1 MPLLRSK
8 NWVTKQ
14 GKILDLVT
22 KVAGFRAK
30 ASKNENKRG
39 KGKGKG
45 EKGKGKR
52 EKGKGKREK
61 GKRGKGKREKRKKR
75 KWERNARGGFGLGP
89 PKAVLGRRKAEVHR
103 TSCALN
109 PAPQCRAESTIEIRQ
124 KKRELK
130 VLSSLS

>member
-61 GKRGKGKREKRKKR
+61 GERGKGKRGKRGNGKGTLEGDSVSDHL
-75 KWERNARGGFGLGP
+75 KWSSVGAKPRSTGP
-89 PKAVLGRRKAEVHR
+89 RAPSTLLRSVEP
-103 TSCALN
+103 N
-109 PAPQCRAESTIEIRQ
+109 PPSRYD
-124 KKRELK
+124 KKREN
-130 VLSSLS
+130 

>member
-1 MPLLRSK
+1 
-8 NWVTKQ
+8 VTKQ

-39 KGKGKG
+39 KGKGERGKGGKGERGKG
-45 EKGKGKR
+45 EKGK
-52 EKGKGKREK
+52 KGE
-61 GKRGKGKREKRKKR
+61 REKRRKR
-75 KWERNARGGFGLGP
+75 KGERNARGGFGLGP
-89 PKAVLGRRKAEVHR
+89 PKVVLGRRKAEVHR

-109 PAPQCRAESTIEIRQ
+109 TAPQCRAESTIEIRQ

-130 VLSSLS
+130 VLSFLS